1 MKRFG
6 NVTRKVNAI
15 LEVFGDGERLNGRE
29 IVGRLQKEGYHVND
43 AHLKMFIYYNMLYKY
58 LRKEEV
64 KGINQY
70 SLIT

>member
-15 LEVFGDGERLNGRE
+15 LEVFEDGERLNGRE
-29 IVGRLQKEGYHVND
+29 IVGRLQKEGYQVKD